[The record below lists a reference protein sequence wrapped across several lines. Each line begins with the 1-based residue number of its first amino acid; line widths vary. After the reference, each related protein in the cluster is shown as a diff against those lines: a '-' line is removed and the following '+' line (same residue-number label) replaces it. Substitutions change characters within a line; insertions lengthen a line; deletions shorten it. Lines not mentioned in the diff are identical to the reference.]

1 MTTPCDGLRVVDFTG
16 SYPGALATMVLADS
30 GAEVIKVEPPGGDP
44 SRRHYAAVMWHR
56 GKKSVV
62 LDLKSDEGR
71 RDAQSLAAG
80 ADVVVESFRP
90 GVAERLGIGYET
102 LSRASP
108 SLVYCSIT
116 GFGPRGPLAGFKAYE
131 GVVHA
136 KAGRMDAFYT
146 LVEKDGPIYPAL
158 AVASYGAAM
167 ASLHGTLTA
176 LMLRDRTGEGQKVET
191 SLLQG
196 LTCFDLWN
204 FLNWQIHERTGE
216 EVARGYSGPAPPY
229 MTGRSKDGQWFQF
242 GNLTVDTL
250 RNFMSVMGLEE
261 AFSDPRFR
269 NMPVFENPD
278 DQQALQRLLLERIAE
293 KTRDEWMEI
302 FMARDVGAEPF
313 RTTQEGLDHPQALHN
328 GDVIDL
334 VDPSVGPTKQLG
346 PIARLTD
353 TPLEIGRP
361 APSVGEHQDEIMASP
376 SRRRNPAIV
385 GNGRMPPHP
394 LSGITVLEFASY
406 IATPFATALLAD
418 LGARVIKI
426 EPITGD
432 LYRAGRFP
440 RMGKMLQGKEGLA
453 LDLKD
458 PRAQE
463 AVHRLIEKTDVLIH
477 NFRPGVPERLGIDH
491 ETVRRINPQVV
502 YLYAGAYGSSGPHSA
517 RIGFHPIAGAITGG
531 PRYQLGRAFPPP
543 ADRAMSL
550 DEIDYVSDVM
560 RHSNEPNPDPVAAL
574 ANITGVLLALYARGR
589 LGRGQYLETSMIGG
603 NLYSNADDALWYEG
617 KPKRMLPDAE
627 FNGLH
632 ALYRLYPAASG
643 WVFLACPEESE
654 WRAFAGAVDRGDLLE
669 DARFRDRESRL
680 GHDGELS
687 AELAGLFRRRPAS
700 EWEGLL
706 TPHDVACVEVFQAD
720 TGKFFLATPWL
731 KDAGFFVET
740 EHPSTGPYW
749 RYGPTVGLSKTPG
762 VAGPVIYIGEHTREI
777 LSELGYDDDAIAQME
792 AAKVAVRT
800 GPGEAEAG

>member
-1 MTTPCDGLRVVDFTG
+1 
-16 SYPGALATMVLADS
+16 
-30 GAEVIKVEPPGGDP
+30 
-44 SRRHYAAVMWHR
+44 
-56 GKKSVV
+56 
-62 LDLKSDEGR
+62 
-71 RDAQSLAAG
+71 
-80 ADVVVESFRP
+80 
-90 GVAERLGIGYET
+90 
-102 LSRASP
+102 
-108 SLVYCSIT
+108 
-116 GFGPRGPLAGFKAYE
+116 
-131 GVVHA
+131 
-136 KAGRMDAFYT
+136 
-146 LVEKDGPIYPAL
+146 
-158 AVASYGAAM
+158 
-167 ASLHGTLTA
+167 
-176 LMLRDRTGEGQKVET
+176 
-191 SLLQG
+191 
-196 LTCFDLWN
+196 
-204 FLNWQIHERTGE
+204 
-216 EVARGYSGPAPPY
+216 
-229 MTGRSKDGQWFQF
+229 
-242 GNLTVDTL
+242 
-250 RNFMSVMGLEE
+250 
-261 AFSDPRFR
+261 
-269 NMPVFENPD
+269 
-278 DQQALQRLLLERIAE
+278 
-293 KTRDEWMEI
+293 
-302 FMARDVGAEPF
+302 
-313 RTTQEGLDHPQALHN
+313 
-328 GDVIDL
+328 
-334 VDPSVGPTKQLG
+334 
-346 PIARLTD
+346 
-353 TPLEIGRP
+353 
-361 APSVGEHQDEIMASP
+361 MASP
-376 SRRRNPAIV
+376 PLRRNPAIN

-477 NFRPGVPERLGIDH
+477 NFRPGVPERLGIDY

-589 LGRGQYLETSMIGG
+589 LGRGQYLETSMLGG

-617 KPKRMLPDAE
+617 KPERMLPDAE

-687 AELAGLFRRRPAS
+687 AELAELFRHRPAS

-706 TPHDVACVEVFQAD
+706 TPHDVACVEVLQAD

-762 VAGPVIYIGEHTREI
+762 VAGPRHLHRRAHERDPERAGLRRRCHRRDGSGEGGRLHRPGRGHGRFVLT
-777 LSELGYDDDAIAQME
+777 SA
-792 AAKVAVRT
+792 VALAL
-800 GPGEAEAG
+800 PL